1 MFIRL
6 LLLLSLSAVLFGS
19 GTYTGWRAAR
29 WLDPLL
35 DAKDRSATI
44 SQTVGGWFDAESTR
58 PQSRTVRHRQRHA
71 QPAFS
76 AETAPEKSA

>member
-6 LLLLSLSAVLFGS
+6 LLLFSLSALMFGS

-35 DAKDRSATI
+35 DAKDHSAAI
-44 SQTVGGWFDAESTR
+44 GQTVGGWLDRE
-58 PQSRTVRHRQRHA
+58 
-71 QPAFS
+71 
-76 AETAPEKSA
+76 

>member
-29 WLDPLL
+29 WLDLLL

-44 SQTVGGWFDAESTR
+44 SQTVGGWFDAE
-58 PQSRTVRHRQRHA
+58 
-71 QPAFS
+71 
-76 AETAPEKSA
+76 

>member
-6 LLLLSLSAVLFGS
+6 ILLLSLSVALFSS

-35 DAKDRSATI
+35 DAKDRSAAI
-44 SQTVGGWFDAESTR
+44 GQTVGGWFNDE
-58 PQSRTVRHRQRHA
+58 
-71 QPAFS
+71 
-76 AETAPEKSA
+76 